1 MSTVKKYSVKFID
14 NKTHDRLKSFMDHSE
29 KTHISAYLES
39 GKNQTLA
46 TVTFERTDEEL
57 IAIKEMNQSAP
68 ENVFENFF
76 KKIFTVNEGI
86 ILKVLD
92 EKTCQYISTEPG
104 LLHITPTSISHLGV
118 SPIIQEDIG
127 TVTGPITYSG
137 NVTCANH
144 VLNGGQLTI
153 DGDLTVMKK
162 VEDHVKITCK
172 GKLHIEWGASGQH
185 SFLYS
190 QQDCHIG
197 YLEKSVLVC
206 DANVEINAHT
216 FIAKVFCRGDLKV
229 HGNGVS
235 SKTRGAVVG
244 GVLNGLNS
252 IQLKSVGAEGCT
264 TKLIAG
270 IDLRIQKQVNEAN
283 NLHAEM
289 ERAILISQQEI
300 ETFLSAAGKPENLGK
315 MNAGAKDKV
324 RNKLLAL
331 KKEQKALMVLEGKI
345 NKLKNMLVSKDLKNT
360 FISFNDFMDP
370 VVHLQISESE
380 EIYKE
385 RIPGMSRFKHVDGK
399 IKRVL

>member
-1 MSTVKKYSVKFID
+1 M
-14 NKTHDRLKSFMDHSE
+14 NNSE

-39 GKNQTLA
+39 SKTQRIA
-46 TVTFERTDEEL
+46 TITFERTEEEL
-57 IAIKEMNQSAP
+57 LAIKEMNESTP
-68 ENVFENFF
+68 EKVLEHFY
-76 KKIFTVNEGI
+76 KKIFTINDGI
-86 ILKVLD
+86 VLKIID
-92 EKTCQYISTEPG
+92 ATTCEYISTEPG
-104 LLHITPTSISHLGV
+104 LLHLTPTSISHLGI
-118 SPIIQEDIG
+118 SPTIQEDIG
-127 TVTGPITYSG
+127 NVTGPIVYSG

-153 DGDLTVMKK
+153 DGDLKVLKK
-162 VEDHVKITCK
+162 VEDHVKISCK

-190 QQDCHIG
+190 QQECHIG

-206 DANVEINAHT
+206 DGNVEINAHT
-216 FIAKVFCRGDLKV
+216 FMAKVFCRGDLKV

-283 NLHAEM
+283 TLHAEM

-300 ETFLSAAGKPENLGK
+300 EVFLSAAGKAENLGK
-315 MNAGAKDKV
+315 MNAGAKEKV

-345 NKLKNMLVSKDLKNT
+345 NKLKNMLISKDLKNT

-370 VVHLQISESE
+370 VVHLQISEVE
-380 EIYKE
+380 ETYKE
-385 RIPGMSRFKHVDGK
+385 KIPGMSRFKFVDGK